1 MKPTYTTNSPIS
13 FPYPSITF
21 NNSNLAVLRITSEGR
36 MIIGEGLSTEEA
48 TQQAAKMLI
57 DAFEE
62 RIEKMV
68 DARIATMKEG
78 HKAEGYL
85 EQAQKAEA
93 QLHALTL
100 ICGTS
105 DANKFQSWVD
115 REREKVRVLR
125 EALELI
131 TNQADAC
138 KAFCD
143 TFTPASRIKARAAL
157 EATEEDSK

>member
-1 MKPTYTTNSPIS
+1 MKPTYTTNSPTS

-36 MIIGEGLSTEEA
+36 LIIGEGLSTDEA
-48 TQQAAKMLI
+48 TQVAAKMLV
-57 DAFEE
+57 DAFEQK
-62 RIEKMV
+62 IQKMV

-78 HKAEGYL
+78 GYL
-85 EQAQKAEA
+85 ERAQKAEA

>member
-36 MIIGEGLSTEEA
+36 MIIGEGLSTDEA
-48 TQQAAKMLI
+48 TQVAAKMLV
-57 DAFEE
+57 DAFEQE
-62 RIEKMV
+62 IQKMV

-78 HKAEGYL
+78 EAKGYL
-85 EQAQKAEA
+85 ERAQKAEA

-125 EALELI
+125 DALERRHTEQGYHRQYVDDVL
-131 TNQADAC
+131 DAT
-138 KAFCD
+138 KE
-143 TFTPASRIKARAAL
+143 ASK
-157 EATEEDSK
+157 